1 MILFK
6 NYKNNMNNA
15 QIILMNLIINQR
27 LNNFKLKKIKFLITI
42 IKNIFTLEKV
52 IIIFLKMNNNK
63 INLISFFNFKKKIKT
78 I

>member
-1 MILFK
+1 
-6 NYKNNMNNA
+6 MNNA